1 MAGAL
6 RLRHADGGSGRW
18 QRPARIAQLAIAG
31 VAAATLA
38 GFGATG
44 WWPLEL
50 CSHFRLQYA
59 AAAILLAVV
68 LAAVRQPR
76 WVALAAF
83 LAIVNAVA
91 VVQALREPSAA
102 TDGVRPP
109 DAVRVLSLNVFDLND
124 QHDRVLDYVRR
135 QRADV
140 VILAELT
147 SGWVREVEQLGTEY
161 PYQWISQRDP
171 RSGMAMFSR
180 RTPVASGSI
189 RLSGS
194 QTPAHLLTIA
204 TANGHLSILA
214 TQAQWPMSAELAN
227 ARNRQLQ
234 ALALEARRR
243 DGEALAVVG
252 DLNVSPFSP
261 YYGRLL
267 RTGGLHRCQG
277 GGRWTPT
284 WPTLFPPLFIQL
296 DHCLTTDAVRS
307 WDFMRG
313 EYVGSD
319 HLPILVTLA
328 PRQGGNVR

>member
-1 MAGAL
+1 MSAGPSL
-6 RLRHADGGSGRW
+6 
-18 QRPARIAQLAIAG
+18 RPANRGRGRGRRLALIAQVAVAG
-31 VAAATLA
+31 IAAATLA

-50 CSHFRLQYA
+50 FSHFRLQYA
-59 AAAILLAVV
+59 AAAVLLA
-68 LAAVRQPR
+68 AALTALRRPR

-83 LAIVNAVA
+83 LAIVDSVA
-91 VVQALREPSAA
+91 VVQALRVPAA
-102 TDGVRPP
+102 AARGERPG
-109 DAVRVLSLNVFDLND
+109 DAVRVLSLNVFDLNR

-147 SGWVREVEQLGTEY
+147 SDWIPEVEQLATEY
-161 PYQWISQRDP
+161 PYHWISKRDP

-189 RLSGS
+189 TLSGS
-194 QTPAHLLTIA
+194 QTPAHLLTLD
-204 TANGHLSILA
+204 TKDGYLSVLA
-214 TQAQWPMSAELAN
+214 TQAQWPVSADLAN

-243 DGEALAVVG
+243 GGEALAVVG

-261 YYGRLL
+261 YYQRLL
-267 RTGGLHRCQG
+267 RTGGLHRCG
-277 GGRWTPT
+277 GDGRWTPT

-296 DHCLTTDAVRS
+296 DHCLTTDGMRS
-307 WDFMRG
+307 WDFTRG

-328 PRQGGNVR
+328 PR